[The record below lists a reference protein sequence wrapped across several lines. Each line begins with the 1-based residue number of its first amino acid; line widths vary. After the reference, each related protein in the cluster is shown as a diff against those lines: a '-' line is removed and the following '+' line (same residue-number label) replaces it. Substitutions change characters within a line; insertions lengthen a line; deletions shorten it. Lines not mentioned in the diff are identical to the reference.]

1 MPPIGGLK
9 KTRITCFSVNTLAI
23 LASINRPL
31 FCEESIA
38 MAEPLTKPRFDP
50 QIEVNKPITPDVGQ
64 PSPSPTAAPTLDP
77 ARELPPSH
85 RIHPVQG
92 RQVREPKPKISEV
105 ATNIQQNASA
115 AYDQVVAVANET
127 AYQAR
132 QQAADGLGPAPT
144 RAHYS
149 LGGAPPPRTGRAQ

>member
-77 ARELPPSH
+77 ARDLPPPH
-85 RIHPVQG
+85 RTHPAQARPARAPKATISSVAPSIH
-92 RQVREPKPKISEV
+92 K
-105 ATNIQQNASA
+105 NASA
-115 AYDQVVAVANET
+115 
-127 AYQAR
+127 
-132 QQAADGLGPAPT
+132 
-144 RAHYS
+144 
-149 LGGAPPPRTGRAQ
+149 

>member
-92 RQVREPKPKISEV
+92 RQVREPKSKISEV
-105 ATNIQQNASA
+105 ATNIQQKS
-115 AYDQVVAVANET
+115 ET
-127 AYQAR
+127 SCWISF
-132 QQAADGLGPAPT
+132 T
-144 RAHYS
+144 RAFRCSS
-149 LGGAPPPRTGRAQ
+149 LSCRKRSPHSSTSCQWR

>member
-77 ARELPPSH
+77 SRELPPSH

-92 RQVREPKPKISEV
+92 RQVREPKSKISEV

-115 AYDQVVAVANET
+115 AYDQVVAVANEN
-127 AYQAR
+127 
-132 QQAADGLGPAPT
+132 
-144 RAHYS
+144 AHP
-149 LGGAPPPRTGRAQ
+149 APPPAAAGRRRARKRPPYGFGE

>member
-50 QIEVNKPITPDVGQ
+50 QIGVNKPITPDVGQ

-77 ARELPPSH
+77 ARELGL
-85 RIHPVQG
+85 R
-92 RQVREPKPKISEV
+92 
-105 ATNIQQNASA
+105 
-115 AYDQVVAVANET
+115 
-127 AYQAR
+127 
-132 QQAADGLGPAPT
+132 LGPRLGMATVAP
-144 RAHYS
+144 R
-149 LGGAPPPRTGRAQ
+149 RE

>member
-50 QIEVNKPITPDVGQ
+50 QIEVNKPITPAVGDGDGCPTSGVMGLFTSICGSNLGLVSGSAMAMDSSQ
-64 PSPSPTAAPTLDP
+64 NNGLFIDARMASVFTEKQVIRVFFSPSIGGIGIKG
-77 ARELPPSH
+77 EPSLLF
-85 RIHPVQG
+85 RIG
-92 RQVREPKPKISEV
+92 
-105 ATNIQQNASA
+105 
-115 AYDQVVAVANET
+115 
-127 AYQAR
+127 
-132 QQAADGLGPAPT
+132 
-144 RAHYS
+144 
-149 LGGAPPPRTGRAQ
+149 